1 MLLGQPIGFTDQIG
15 IGIHGGA
22 NYLIESWN
30 NANLNTSGKFNKV
43 IPHLIYGINISAFRF
58 KNPFPMII
66 GFSIFGTSE
75 FRPIKYEIDSEG
87 LVTLDDW
94 KLISKPIRLSIYF
107 ALPKNER
114 GFIY

>member
-1 MLLGQPIGFTDQIG
+1 MGAGQG
-15 IGIHGGA
+15 
-22 NYLIESWN
+22 E
-30 NANLNTSGKFNKV
+30 
-43 IPHLIYGINISAFRF
+43 
-58 KNPFPMII
+58 
-66 GFSIFGTSE
+66 SE